1 MADCVFCR
9 IVAGE
14 IPSTKVYED
23 AAAFAFADT
32 NPQAPTHVLVVPKRH
47 LADLGELA
55 ADPETSAALL
65 DAIRAV
71 VATGVA
77 GGLPRGLQH
86 RRASRA
92 ERLPRARAR
101 ASRAADG
108 LAAGLTGGQLARVF
122 DGFAATIDSDR
133 RPRAESRTCLIPT
146 PAPIASPRRS

>member
-71 VATGVA
+71 VE
-77 GGLPRGLQH
+77 QE
-86 RRASRA
+86 S
-92 ERLPRARAR
+92 
-101 ASRAADG
+101 
-108 LAAGLTGGQLARVF
+108 LAAYRVVFNTGAQAGQSVF
-122 DGFAATIDSDR
+122 HVHAHLLSG
-133 RPRAESRTCLIPT
+133 RPMGWP
-146 PAPIASPRRS
+146 PG